1 MPIECKD
8 PKPLVGFKAAQTL
21 NEPKC
26 QSKLR
31 EKLDRANHSLPIS
44 IPRSE
49 ESGSLAPLFFVSD
62 RRTLTNTPPPPPP
75 PPPAPHAHTYRIT
88 ATASGRWFWWFC
100 TACQPVGR
108 CQVAKRE
115 REKKGGDP
123 RGARCP
129 SPAAGEYRISC
140 GRGDSHVQA
149 KPSRKYHA
157 AALDSIFTSLAF
169 FPPSHRS
176 RTSSEQRFLQSKQRR
191 HSQHHLPPHISCPSV
206 RCRHGDDGYSHPAS
220 VRGAPAGSA

>member
-75 PPPAPHAHTYRIT
+75 PPPPPG
-88 ATASGRWFWWFC
+88 ATRTHISYHSDGKWSVVLVVLHCVPTSRSVSSS
-100 TACQPVGR
+100 QE
-108 CQVAKRE
+108 RE
-115 REKKGGDP
+115 REKRGRSSRSTLSLP
-123 RGARCP
+123 RRR
-129 SPAAGEYRISC
+129 RIP
-140 GRGDSHVQA
+140 DI
-149 KPSRKYHA
+149 
-157 AALDSIFTSLAF
+157 LW
-169 FPPSHRS
+169 
-176 RTSSEQRFLQSKQRR
+176 QR
-191 HSQHHLPPHISCPSV
+191 
-206 RCRHGDDGYSHPAS
+206 
-220 VRGAPAGSA
+220 